1 MPSQC
6 QDFLIKVC
14 QVVWIINSIFAFVY
28 WHLTWSLFAHA
39 KNGGNYNQQAVQRY
53 LSMKLLQL
61 FRIKRGNVLEFHQ
74 YNKNWKL
81 ITFPKAKSV
90 HIKQLHHI
98 ADGMDAFMLFKRTTY
113 SPPLKKQ
120 ARETVLCVTDCI
132 LLIILAPD
140 GNTLSAE
147 TCEFNR
153 RAQSCRPQLR
163 SNQLW

>member
-1 MPSQC
+1 MLSQC

-14 QVVWIINSIFAFVY
+14 QVVWIIDSIFAFVY

-39 KNGGNYNQQAVQRY
+39 KNGGNYNQQALQTY
-53 LSMKLLQL
+53 LNMKLLQL
-61 FRIKRGNVLEFHQ
+61 FRIKRENVLEFHQ

-113 SPPLKKQ
+113 SPPLKKTSTWNSFMCDRLQ
-120 ARETVLCVTDCI
+120 T
-132 LLIILAPD
+132 
-140 GNTLSAE
+140 
-147 TCEFNR
+147 
-153 RAQSCRPQLR
+153 
-163 SNQLW
+163 SNYFGSRWKYFINWNMWI